1 MSFKAKRPCLLD
13 FAEVRRLLSQTYKI
27 AIELNN
33 LIGIYPKAISSGRRT
48 VAKYLVDE
56 LGFTQVYLAEDGRT
70 PDQAEKKLQSFA
82 SAEDLLN
89 FVTKK
94 WQQHWVL
101 LDVAN
106 ERLLDALSRR
116 PFFILVSVDAPL
128 SLRWNRFKEK

>member
-1 MSFKAKRPCLLD
+1 M
-13 FAEVRRLLSQTYKI
+13 
-27 AIELNN
+27 
-33 LIGIYPKAISSGRRT
+33 
-48 VAKYLVDE
+48 KYLVDE

-70 PDQAEKKLQSFA
+70 PDQAEKKRLQSFA
-82 SAEDLLN
+82 SVEDLLN

-116 PFFILVSVDAPL
+116 PFFLLVSVDAPL
-128 SLRWNRFKEK
+128 SLRWSRFKEQ

>member
-1 MSFKAKRPCLLD
+1 M
-13 FAEVRRLLSQTYKI
+13 
-27 AIELNN
+27 
-33 LIGIYPKAISSGRRT
+33 
-48 VAKYLVDE
+48 KYFVDE

-70 PDQAEKKLQSFA
+70 PDQAEKKRLQSFA
-82 SAEDLLN
+82 SVEDLLN

-116 PFFILVSVDAPL
+116 PFFLLVSVDAPL
-128 SLRWNRFKEK
+128 SLRWSRFKEQ